1 MHFLKF
7 ILSAIVVAVLPG
19 IAPFTE
25 TDHYANGTSS
35 SFSGY
40 NFTGQAT
47 ILGLRFGRALGGF
60 VELGYGY
67 KGIEDGGISYDPD
80 YKKHH
85 PFYR

>member
-1 MHFLKF
+1 M
-7 ILSAIVVAVLPG
+7 VVAVLPG

-25 TDHYANGTSS
+25 TDHYANGTTS
-35 SFSGY
+35 SFFGY

-47 ILGLRFGRALGGF
+47 ILGLRFGRPLGGI

-67 KGIEDGGISYDPD
+67 KGIVDRGISCDPE
-80 YKKHH
+80 YRKHH

>member
-1 MHFLKF
+1 M
-7 ILSAIVVAVLPG
+7 VVAVLPG

-67 KGIEDGGISYDPD
+67 KGIADGGISYDPD